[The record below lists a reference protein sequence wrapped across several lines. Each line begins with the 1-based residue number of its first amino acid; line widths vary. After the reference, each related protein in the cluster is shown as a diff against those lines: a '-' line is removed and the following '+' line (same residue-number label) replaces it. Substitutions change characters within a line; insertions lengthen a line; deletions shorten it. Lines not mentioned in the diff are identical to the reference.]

1 MSKKMLLSLGKEV
14 AQGHT
19 AGEQMAEQ
27 GSNPCLGLP
36 SPQSFPSDLEGKL
49 TGAAPV
55 GCQ

>member
-36 SPQSFPSDLEGKL
+36 SPQSFPSDLEGEL

>member
-1 MSKKMLLSLGKEV
+1 MSKIMLLSLGEEA

-19 AGEQMAEQ
+19 ADEQMAEQ
-27 GSNPCLGLP
+27 GSNPSLGLP
-36 SPQSFPSDLEGKL
+36 SPQSFPSDPGGEL